1 MYIYRL
7 PKGHR
12 KSRMKQLIFSK
23 ITDSVAQTESLGA
36 DLAGQML
43 TDLSLPPFV
52 ALYGDLGVGKTAFVR
67 GFTSKIS
74 PEAAVRS
81 PTFALVNEYRAK
93 PRSVFHFDM
102 YRITDEDDLFSIG
115 YYDYLNRPGICLVEW
130 SENVPYAI
138 PELYIKVLIEKSDP
152 DRPEQR
158 LLTVELTDEIPSR
171 DAAAF

>member
-1 MYIYRL
+1 
-7 PKGHR
+7 
-12 KSRMKQLIFSK
+12 MKQLIFSK
-23 ITDSVAQTESLGA
+23 ITDSVEQTEALGA
-36 DLAGQML
+36 MLAEQML
-43 TDLSLPPFV
+43 TDDSLPPFI

-67 GFTSKIS
+67 GFTSRIS
-74 PEAAVRS
+74 PASQVRS

-138 PELYIKVLIEKSDP
+138 PEQYLRVLIEKSDP
-152 DRPEQR
+152 GRPEIR
-158 LLTVELTDEIPSR
+158 TVTAEWTDELPPDES
-171 DAAAF
+171 AEF